1 MTSLQKWGK
10 SVRTTIP
17 VMAGYLVLGA
27 GFGILL
33 RTRGY
38 GLGWALAMSAFIY
51 AGSMQY
57 VAIDLLTGGASLLT
71 TAVTTLLV
79 NARHLFYGI
88 SMLERY
94 RAAGKYAPYLI
105 FSLTDETY
113 SLVAAREDLTGAE
126 CFRISLLDQLYW
138 VLGTALGS
146 LAGAYLDFNTTG
158 IDFSLTAL
166 FLTVFTEQWL
176 ETKDHAPAHR
186 SRRFDRLPSS
196 VRRGQLP
203 AADDGRH
210 ALLPFG
216 ARRAP
221 DEEGRRE
228 RMNTHAVLLIAVSA
242 LVTALIRFA
251 PFLVFR
257 GGRETPAVILRL
269 GKLLP
274 CAVMSM
280 LVVYCLRNMNFVGA
294 SHALPEIIAAAVV
307 VLLHVW
313 RRNTLLS
320 IVAGTVVYMLLV
332 QLVFV

>member
-1 MTSLQKWGK
+1 VICDDILAEMGK
-10 SVRTTIP
+10 VRP
-17 VMAGYLVLGA
+17 HDDPGHGRVSCARRGLW
-27 GFGILL
+27 L

-94 RAAGKYAPYLI
+94 RAAGRYAPYLI

-176 ETKDHAPAHR
+176 ETKDHAPALIGLGV
-186 SRRFDRLPSS
+186 SIVCRLLF
-196 VRRGQLP
+196 G
-203 AADDGRH
+203 ADSF
-210 ALLPFG
+210 LLPTMG
-216 ARRAP
+216 GMLCCLLVLDARR
-221 DEEGRRE
+221 
-228 RMNTHAVLLIAVSA
+228 TKK
-242 LVTALIRFA
+242 
-251 PFLVFR
+251 
-257 GGRETPAVILRL
+257 GGESV
-269 GKLLP
+269 
-274 CAVMSM
+274 
-280 LVVYCLRNMNFVGA
+280 
-294 SHALPEIIAAAVV
+294 
-307 VLLHVW
+307 
-313 RRNTLLS
+313 
-320 IVAGTVVYMLLV
+320 
-332 QLVFV
+332 